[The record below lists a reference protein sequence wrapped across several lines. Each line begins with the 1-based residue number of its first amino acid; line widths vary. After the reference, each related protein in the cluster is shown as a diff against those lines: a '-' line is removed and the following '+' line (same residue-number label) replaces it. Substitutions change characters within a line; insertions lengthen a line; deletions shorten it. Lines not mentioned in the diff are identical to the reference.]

1 MNVQKTKLS
10 NGLTI
15 ITEDNETNVVTVKY
29 VVNAGSFDE
38 KDYIRGIAH
47 FTEHMLF
54 KGTINRTA
62 EDINEDIAKIGGYTN
77 AYTSYDRTAFY
88 ISCPAEHCL
97 EALDILN
104 DLMFLNTIPVNEL
117 EKERTVILEE
127 IKMYEDSP
135 KDVALEQAFQLI
147 NKGNEYHLN
156 VIGTKDSVKSIQQA
170 DIADWIENYYSPN
183 NVALI
188 IAGKVNHQE
197 VVTAMEEFFKDLLF
211 DNKEVK
217 HDNLV
222 PTNWDDE
229 IEIKKDISQAH
240 LCFMLP
246 GVKYTDERY
255 YTQLIAISI
264 LGNGFTSR
272 LFKEIREERG
282 LAYTVNASDD
292 SFKNF
297 SCICG
302 YAGLDE
308 FHLEEVKELITDE
321 IEQMCL
327 EGISESELKM
337 HKEINKG
344 LLLLGNESSSSHTS
358 LYEDNFLMETE
369 ETMEDIINAID
380 EVTLEDVNKYCSEF
394 FDIDKL
400 AWSFVIPKN

>member
-1 MNVQKTKLS
+1 MNVQKTILS

-15 ITEDNETNVVTVKY
+15 ITEDNDTNVVTVKY

-62 EDINEDIAKIGGYTN
+62 EDINEDIAKIGGHTN

-88 ISCPAEHCL
+88 ISCPEEHCL

-104 DLMFLNTIPVNEL
+104 DLMFLNTIPADEL

-135 KDVALEQAFQLI
+135 RDVALEQLFQLV

-156 VIGTKDSVKSIQQA
+156 IIGTKESVNSIEQA
-170 DIADWIENYYSPN
+170 DIADWIDKYYSPN

-197 VVTAMEEFFKDLLF
+197 VVEAMEEFFDELIF
-211 DNKEVK
+211 EKEK
-217 HDNLV
+217 IEHDDLV
-222 PTNWDDE
+222 PTNWADE
-229 IEIKKDISQAH
+229 IEVKKEINQAH
-240 LCFMLP
+240 ICFMLP

-297 SCICG
+297 SCIVG

-308 FHLEEVKELITDE
+308 SHLEEVKELITDE

-327 EGISESELKM
+327 DGVSESELKM

-344 LLLLGNESSSSHTS
+344 ILLLSSESSSSHTS
-358 LYEDNFLMETE
+358 LYEDNFIMDTNETLD
-369 ETMEDIINAID
+369 DIIESID
-380 EVTLEDVNKYCSEF
+380 NVTLADVNNYCSEF

-400 AWSFVIPKN
+400 AWSFVVPK